1 MNNDSPPT
9 LLYDVR
15 QNGKCRWKTS
25 VSVREHINGGAIS
38 PADIGRG
45 VNSRL
50 DVWSIEVKGRHLD
63 LRERATERQRGLRH
77 IASMHVEL
85 TGNQEHPTG

>member
-1 MNNDSPPT
+1 MNNDSPPA

-15 QNGKCRWKTS
+15 QNRKRRWKTS
-25 VSVREHINGGAIS
+25 VSIREHINVGAIG
-38 PADIGRG
+38 PVDIGRG

-50 DVWSIEVKGRHLD
+50 DVWAVEVKGRDLD
-63 LRERATERQRGLRH
+63 LRERATERQRGLH
-77 IASMHVEL
+77 VIASMHVQL